1 MKKAYESPVAEKIA
15 FNYRDQVVA
24 ASGGSSGGSGTVDD
38 NTSPWVSNTLGCLGQ
53 NINTAVREWGDWRL
67 CVSL

>member
-24 ASGGSSGGSGTVDD
+24 ASGGSGGSGNDNGNSAFWGVFGTTICGTVDNIVNEWWD
-38 NTSPWVSNTLGCLGQ
+38 GRLCLG
-53 NINTAVREWGDWRL
+53 
-67 CVSL
+67 